1 MAQKRFRKTH
11 LFWLLPLILLLVP
24 VLALLAAPLLGVHWQ
39 GIGWRQGLTLDALWY
54 ESDGCRQVD
63 VHGARLSG
71 LAPLTLTLDTVGI
84 HDCPAT
90 DEPFSLPSL
99 PALDVTVWAL
109 QYQDYPPLMAR
120 LRQAA
125 GRWRGH
131 LEFRGSELEGEYRRD
146 RGRWRLTG
154 TLDAAPLSLALDG
167 DREATGQIT
176 VQGDGQW
183 HPGELFQGKLVELGR
198 NLGLYWAGT
207 MGRPTGGNRRK

>member
-1 MAQKRFRKTH
+1 MAAS
-11 LFWLLPLILLLVP
+11 LILLLVP
-24 VLALLAAPLLGVHWQ
+24 VVALLAVPLFGVHWQ

-54 ESDGCRQVD
+54 ESGGCRQVD

-120 LRQAA
+120 LRQAG

-131 LEFRGSELEGEYRRD
+131 LEFRGSELEGVPARPGPLAAHRHPG
-146 RGRWRLTG
+146 RGAAVPGPGRGSRGHRPGHGTGRWRVAPRRAVPGQTG
-154 TLDAAPLSLALDG
+154 GAGP
-167 DREATGQIT
+167 E
-176 VQGDGQW
+176 
-183 HPGELFQGKLVELGR
+183 PGP
-198 NLGLYWAGT
+198 
-207 MGRPTGGNRRK
+207 GRPGHRRRSDPERPLAQ